1 MTFKR
6 FLSFTAIATI
16 ASAFPMA
23 ALANSCPE
31 PPPGM
36 EWKSGFPG
44 DTDVSINGKPYVMC
58 NFYSLRLGGTY
69 ICPTFTV
76 TYANYKFN
84 TEWDVIDKNN
94 NKFVIYDNSHDYGR
108 NIVPKPKREEIINVI
123 PKGCEIIRTEEV
135 TSPTITVIT
144 RHRRVETLVKKP
156 VPTF

>member
-6 FLSFTAIATI
+6 FLASTAIATI
-16 ASAFPMA
+16 ASAFPVA
-23 ALANSCPE
+23 ALANNCPE

-44 DTDVSINGKPYVMC
+44 DTSVSINGKPYVMC
-58 NFYSLRLGGTY
+58 NIEAFRGGGSY

-76 TYANYKFN
+76 SFANYKFN
-84 TEWDVIDKNN
+84 TVWDVTDKNN
-94 NKFVIYDNSHDYGR
+94 NKFVIYDNSGDYN
-108 NIVPKPKREEIINVI
+108 NIMPKPKREEIINVI

-135 TSPTITVIT
+135 TSPAITVIT
-144 RHRRVETLVKKP
+144 RHRRVQTLVKKP